1 MLAGERGS
9 PELFARA
16 GEAAAR
22 QAEPLA
28 DIDGSA
34 DYKRRVIG
42 VYTARALARALQ

>member
-1 MLAGERGS
+1 VLVGERPS

-28 DIDGSA
+28 DVDGTV
-34 DYKRRVIG
+34 DYKRRVAGI
-42 VYTARALARALQ
+42 YTARALA